1 MKKYMSLFLLA
12 GILFSCSKDFLD
24 EKTYGLI
31 RPDNYFTTVS
41 DLEKCVNALY
51 SKNNLMYNESGTMA
65 ACMGGDDVTTQ
76 AGGNKSGYL
85 QFDVFSAQD
94 NNDRLRTSWTGAYG
108 TIKQANVIISNIDN
122 FVEPKDQPA
131 LLQNQKNRAL
141 GQAYFMRALAY
152 FNLVR
157 IFGEVPLVT
166 EVTVDYTVPKSSF
179 ADVYALIVSDLTK
192 AESLVPANYSNAPDA
207 SALEK
212 SSAHARANTGAV
224 KALLASVYLNMAGYP
239 LKQESNYALAA
250 QKAKEVI
257 DNEASYG
264 YKLLANYADLWKWE
278 NGWKDKGN
286 AEDVFACYFN
296 HTAGDWS
303 NDGTWANGNMNAPL
317 SFFPENFG
325 GWSDA
330 FAELTFFNEFPAGPR
345 KDATFITSGQK
356 TPTSPVVA
364 WQDFAYKHPY
374 YNKYTSFPGYDPKNM
389 GAWLDWWS
397 SRTVQVIRYAEVLL
411 VYAEAKAMSGG
422 PDALA
427 YTCIN
432 RVRTRAGLENIP
444 AGLNGTAFRDK
455 VIEERKWEFA
465 GLEPCARWFD
475 MVRTETVESATAK
488 RSSAEVPLIKQ
499 PIKANYFAPIPSGDR
514 VLNPNL

>member
-24 EKTYGLI
+24 ERTYGLI
-31 RPDNYFTTVS
+31 RPDNYFTSVS
-41 DLEKCVNALY
+41 DLEKCLNALY
-51 SKNNLMYNESGTMA
+51 SSKNLMYNESGTMA

-85 QFDVFSAQD
+85 QFDVFSTQD
-94 NNDRLRTSWTGAYG
+94 NNDRLRASWSGAYG

-122 FVEPKDQPA
+122 FVEPKDQPT
-131 LLQNQKNRAL
+131 LLQNQKDRAM

-166 EVTVDYTVPKSSF
+166 EVTIDYTTSKSSF

-212 SSAHARANTGAV
+212 SSAHARVNIGAV

-239 LKQESNYALAA
+239 LNQESNYALAA

-257 DNEASYG
+257 DSEASYG
-264 YKLLANYADLWKWE
+264 YKLLANYGDLWKWQ

-286 AEDVFACYFN
+286 AEDVFACFFN

-303 NDGTWANGNMNAPL
+303 NGGTWANGNMNAPMAY
-317 SFFPENFG
+317 FPENFG
-325 GWSDA
+325 GWSDV

-356 TPTSPVVA
+356 TPSSPVIT
-364 WQDFAYKHPY
+364 WPDFAYKHPY
-374 YNKYTSFPGYDPKNM
+374 YNKYTDFPGYDPNNM

-427 YTCIN
+427 YTCLN
-432 RVRTRAGLENIP
+432 RVRTRAGLDDAP
-444 AGLNGTAFRDK
+444 AGLSNTAFRDM
-455 VIEERKWEFA
+455 VITERKWEFA
-465 GLEPCARWFD
+465 GLEPCSRWFD

-488 RSSAEVPLIKQ
+488 RNSAEVPLANQ
-499 PIKANYFAPIPSGDR
+499 PTKDRYFAPVPQGDR